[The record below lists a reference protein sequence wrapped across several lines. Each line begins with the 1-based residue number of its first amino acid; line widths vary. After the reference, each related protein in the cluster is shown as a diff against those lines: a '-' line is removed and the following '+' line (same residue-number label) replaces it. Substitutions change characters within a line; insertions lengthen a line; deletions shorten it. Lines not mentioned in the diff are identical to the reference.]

1 MQYLSVRKSWTD
13 NKKHPLIFFCYFNK
27 KNLSVLKKKMFP
39 AMNASYILI
48 LTYFIILHDKL
59 YSIQNDISKTINLSL
74 LIFFTV
80 YWKNRDLLI
89 TYSLFFKMT
98 TKIVTMITQLLRE
111 PNNENSWPY
120 ASKRYVAFN
129 IVSNKKHDTLKDMNV
144 KESATSKESMKLTM

>member
-1 MQYLSVRKSWTD
+1 
-13 NKKHPLIFFCYFNK
+13 
-27 KNLSVLKKKMFP
+27 
-39 AMNASYILI
+39 MNASYILI

-111 PNNENSWPY
+111 PNNENS
-120 ASKRYVAFN
+120 
-129 IVSNKKHDTLKDMNV
+129 
-144 KESATSKESMKLTM
+144 